1 MFQQQSF
8 GHFGAPD
15 ALSADYGNY
24 GEHGDSDFTHDELIA
39 MGIYPE
45 TSQTSVDRLGTS
57 EQAPEELAMG
67 SSYVRNNKPLP
78 FIKNGAMD
86 SNVERVTGIK
96 GLVSEIQRRM
106 GVAVT
111 GQISDAQIRQYQTSQ
126 NISVDGVIGGETYT
140 KLGFKP
146 PYPKS
151 SGGGS
156 TYNPSTDTAI
166 AKPKFYQQTWFHW
179 TAIGLVAVAT
189 GLVLFYPRSE
199 EE

>member
-15 ALSADYGNY
+15 ALSADYGVTLDQYDKPESSGSGDFNMEEAH
-24 GEHGDSDFTHDELIA
+24 GTFSMVEEHGGVSDSTYI
-39 MGIYPE
+39 
-45 TSQTSVDRLGTS
+45 
-57 EQAPEELAMG
+57 
-67 SSYVRNNKPLP
+67 RNNKPLP
-78 FIKNGAMD
+78 FIKNGAAD
-86 SNVERVTGIK
+86 SNVEKVTGIK

-126 NISVDGVIGGETYT
+126 NISVDGVIGGETYA

-151 SGGGS
+151 SSGGS
-156 TYNPSTDTAI
+156 TYNPIIDTAI
-166 AKPKFYQQTWFHW
+166 EKPKFYQQTWFHW

-189 GLVLFYPRSE
+189 GFVLFYPRSE
-199 EE
+199 E